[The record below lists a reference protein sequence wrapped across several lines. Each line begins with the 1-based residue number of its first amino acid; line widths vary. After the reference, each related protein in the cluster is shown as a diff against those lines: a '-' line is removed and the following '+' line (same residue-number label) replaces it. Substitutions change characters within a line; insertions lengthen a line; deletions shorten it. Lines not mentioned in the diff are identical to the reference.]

1 MNKSIQIRMYKK
13 LVNDITALYDVA
25 RHAVIEAYWQIGRRI
40 VEEEQNGQENAAYGD
55 RLLAQLSDDLS
66 ATLGSGFSER
76 NLYNMR
82 QFYLTREISQ
92 LTAKLNWTQH
102 VELLPVKNKAM
113 RQKLEQKIVNQKLSS
128 QQIRQVVRELNQDVR
143 ESAETPPSKRPVT
156 VRPALEYTR
165 NPIHR
170 YDLVD
175 QSKIRYPK
183 GMVVVDCG
191 FNVWRSLS
199 GHERIR
205 LGEASYTYPAR
216 VESVIDG
223 DTIWVVIDCGF
234 DTFIRAKLRFR
245 GIDTPELG
253 TPEGDKVRQYVRR
266 ALRTC
271 PRIVVRTHKYDKY
284 ARYLSDIFYLPGS
297 KSPERI
303 CNQGQFLNQ
312 ELLDKG
318 LAKLWSPV

>member
-1 MNKSIQIRMYKK
+1 
-13 LVNDITALYDVA
+13 
-25 RHAVIEAYWQIGRRI
+25 
-40 VEEEQNGQENAAYGD
+40 
-55 RLLAQLSDDLS
+55 
-66 ATLGSGFSER
+66 
-76 NLYNMR
+76 
-82 QFYLTREISQ
+82 
-92 LTAKLNWTQH
+92 
-102 VELLPVKNKAM
+102 VELLPVKNKKT

-128 QQIRQVVRELNQDVR
+128 QQIRQVVRELNQDLR
-143 ESAETPPSKRPVT
+143 ESAETSPSERLVT
-156 VRPALEYTR
+156 VIPSLEYTR

-175 QSKIRYPK
+175 QSKIQYPK

-191 FNVWRSLS
+191 FNVWRTLS

-223 DTIWVVIDCGF
+223 DTIWAAIDCGF

-266 ALRTC
+266 ALKTC
-271 PRIVVRTHKYDKY
+271 PRIVVQTHKYDKY

-297 KSPERI
+297 KNADRI
-303 CNQGQFLNQ
+303 CSQGQFLNQ